1 MQLCTVWIRSQRT
14 RTSLPYYRI
23 SDLNKQEVTHLVES
37 MELLD
42 YLSAKAGCMYL
53 SDLHRVNNFLAVH
66 HALRELPP
74 DTFSVKEWNDAVR
87 YITGEQHDF
96 FSSDEAEKY
105 LAEYVMKKGTL

>member
-1 MQLCTVWIRSQRT
+1 M
-14 RTSLPYYRI
+14 
-23 SDLNKQEVTHLVES
+23 VES
-37 MELLD
+37 MKLLD

-96 FSSDEAEKY
+96 FSSDEAENY

>member
-1 MQLCTVWIRSQRT
+1 M
-14 RTSLPYYRI
+14 
-23 SDLNKQEVTHLVES
+23 VES

-96 FSSDEAEKY
+96 FLIRRGGKVSCRICYEKRNLINY
-105 LAEYVMKKGTL
+105 IFSRETGYVCYHHHKQHFRKQANI